1 MALETSA
8 DAALS
13 GTIAEV
19 KLETELEEDI
29 SYAPRF
35 ERGERTAAIDRLT
48 AEHTTR
54 KAKQR

>member
-19 KLETELEEDI
+19 KLEEDI

>member
-1 MALETSA
+1 MVSA
-8 DAALS
+8 DRYEFTLRLV
-13 GTIAEV
+13 GTIAV
-19 KLETELEEDI
+19 KLEEDI